1 MALLFAFWTLPDLKP
16 KLFPDTSS
24 VSRIHLISSLLFLS
38 FSHKVKK
45 FADTKYT
52 SFQRQLN
59 LYGFRR
65 ISKGEDQGSYFHP
78 KFQRHRK
85 DMLFEIR
92 RLPAKQH
99 GSNLQPTEQLVD
111 AFRRPTASG
120 VDSELE
126 VKVRPSMP
134 LEGDSSLP
142 PGEHGHPIGG

>member
-1 MALLFAFWTLPDLKP
+1 M
-16 KLFPDTSS
+16 
-24 VSRIHLISSLLFLS
+24 
-38 FSHKVKK
+38 KK

-99 GSNLQPTEQLVD
+99 GSNSQPTEQLVD

-126 VKVRPSMP
+126 VKVHPSMP
-134 LEGDSSLP
+134 SEGDSSLP
-142 PGEHGHPIGG
+142 PGEHGHPIGDLT